1 MPNAAISPLHGL
13 SRSTALL
20 VAGLLLAGTAF
31 AQDYAFAWN
40 PRSGDAWIDAQ
51 LADINAYGGRYR
63 GAFVDE
69 LVRYH
74 AAPRDLVNELVDER
88 NWAPGDV
95 YYACTLAQV
104 VGRPCRSLVEVWGQF
119 HDEGW
124 EAVAGKAGIAKR
136 PDAAQRLKQSIT
148 SSYERWGR
156 PLAEVPAARS
166 QVDGDAR
173 PAPGKGG

>member
-1 MPNAAISPLHGL
+1 MPNAAISLLHGL
-13 SRSTALL
+13 RRSTMLL
-20 VAGLLLAGTAF
+20 AAGLLLAGTAF

-51 LADINAYGGRYR
+51 LADINVYASRYR

-124 EAVAGKAGIAKR
+124 EAVAGKAGIADR
-136 PDAAQRLKQSIT
+136 PVAVPRLKQAIT
-148 SSYERWGR
+148 DSYERWGR
-156 PLAEVPAARS
+156 PSAEVPETPPQES
-166 QVDGDAR
+166 GDPR
-173 PAPGKGG
+173 PASGKAG